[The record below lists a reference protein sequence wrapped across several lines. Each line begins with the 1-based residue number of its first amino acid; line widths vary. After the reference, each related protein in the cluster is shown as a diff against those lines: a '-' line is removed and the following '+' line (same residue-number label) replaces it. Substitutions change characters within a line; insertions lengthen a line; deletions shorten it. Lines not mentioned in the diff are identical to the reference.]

1 MPRVV
6 ESVEQDLQEAV
17 KRLATEASIPSTRMN
32 AVIALVD
39 LLAKISNDRK
49 EQLIQTVLRTVI
61 HDKADEVISQL
72 N

>member
-1 MPRVV
+1 MV
-6 ESVEQDLQEAV
+6 ETVEQDLQEAV

-39 LLAKISNDRK
+39 LLAKIPPERK

-61 HDKADEVISQL
+61 HDKADEVL
-72 N
+72 